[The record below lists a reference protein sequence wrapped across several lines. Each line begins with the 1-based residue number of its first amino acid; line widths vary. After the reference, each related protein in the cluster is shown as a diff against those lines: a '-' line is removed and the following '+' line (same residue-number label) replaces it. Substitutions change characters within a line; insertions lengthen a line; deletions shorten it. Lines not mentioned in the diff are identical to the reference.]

1 MLFQYLL
8 NVSSYVGKI
17 KWPHPVAKLVL
28 VLSDP
33 VFSREKFSPGSAQM
47 G

>member
-1 MLFQYLL
+1 MD
-8 NVSSYVGKI
+8 
-17 KWPHPVAKLVL
+17 PVAELVL

-33 VFSREKFSPGSAQM
+33 VFSREQCSPGSLQM